1 MAISKENTRIQVT
14 MPKKLKEQ
22 IEEKAKLE
30 NRSVSNYIV
39 TLIQKDIANSSPPKE
54 DEGLLDKTQLN
65 ISPS

>member
-14 MPKKLKEQ
+14 IPKKLKEQ

-39 TLIQKDIANSSPPKE
+39 TLIQKDLANSSPHLKRMGE
-54 DEGLLDKTQLN
+54 FLAKLVKF
-65 ISPS
+65 

>member
-39 TLIQKDIANSSPPKE
+39 TLIQKDLANSSPPKE
-54 DEGLLDKTQLN
+54 DGGLLGKTC
-65 ISPS
+65 